1 MGGYKDSQQKISPC
15 INESGTNNNNNS
27 VGNNASKTKKCI
39 GGHKKVLNQENA
51 PTHN

>member
-27 VGNNASKTKKCI
+27 NNNSVGNNASKTKKCI
-39 GGHKKVLNQENA
+39 GGHKKVLN
-51 PTHN
+51 